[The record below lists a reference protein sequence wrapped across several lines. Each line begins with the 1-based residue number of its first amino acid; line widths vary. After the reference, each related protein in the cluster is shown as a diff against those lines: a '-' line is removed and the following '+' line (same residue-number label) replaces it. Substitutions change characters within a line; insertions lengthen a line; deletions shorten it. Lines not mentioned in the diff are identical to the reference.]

1 MVEIAGIV
9 VAVGII
15 SYPITFLV
23 TDIIAD
29 VHGKRL
35 SSALVAAGVA
45 ALVFTLLLTVLSVAL
60 PAADRYPF
68 GESYTEVFG
77 SSVRIIIA
85 SIISFAISQTHD
97 VWAFHMLK
105 EKTGGKHLWLR
116 NNVSTVFSQLADTTL
131 FMFIAFYGAAPMYT
145 AGFIVSLIIPYWLL
159 KVGVALCDTPF
170 CYLGV
175 RWLRS
180 EKKPHPKE

>member
-1 MVEIAGIV
+1 M
-9 VAVGII
+9 
-15 SYPITFLV
+15 

-35 SSALVAAGVA
+35 SSALVAAGVIT
-45 ALVFTLLLTVLSVAL
+45 LLFVLLLTIVSVAL

-68 GESYTEVFG
+68 ADSYNDVFG
-77 SSVRIIIA
+77 SSVRIILA

-105 EKTGGKHLWLR
+105 EKTGGRFLWLR
-116 NNVSTVFSQLADTTL
+116 NNVSTIFSQLADTTL

-145 AGFIVSLIIPYWLL
+145 AGFIATLIIPYWLL
-159 KVGVALCDTPF
+159 KVTIALFDTPF
-170 CYLGV
+170 CYIGV
-175 RWLRS
+175 KWLATGKGQNR
-180 EKKPHPKE
+180 E